1 MKFPN
6 RLWGHRRYLLHW
18 NYEAEAMGKPA
29 VGDRGPTGRVLNEIK
44 EQSNLAG
51 WIRARAL
58 RY

>member
-1 MKFPN
+1 MTLPN
-6 RLWGHRRYLLHW
+6 RLWRHQRYLLHW
-18 NYEAEAMGKPA
+18 NYEAEAMEKPV
-29 VGDRGPTGRVLNEIK
+29 VGDRDPTGRALNEIK